1 MEHKLS
7 LPTLIG
13 FEFAVG
19 GLFLFGL
26 IKKVMPQPG
35 PYKKADQ
42 SAKGNSQ
49 EVEQKDA
56 GDAAEYFAFDFHSDE
71 YLNGGAW
78 DAQQK
83 SGGKVS
89 EGEESGAI

>member
-13 FEFAVG
+13 FKFTVG
-19 GLFLFGL
+19 GMLLLGL
-26 IKKVMPQPG
+26 IKKIMPQPG

-42 SAKGNSQ
+42 STEGNSQ
-49 EVEQKDA
+49 EVEQEDA
-56 GDAAEYFAFDFHSDE
+56 GDAAEYFAFDFHSVGC
-71 YLNGGAW
+71 LNGGAW

-83 SGGKVS
+83 SGSKVS